1 MACSLKH
8 ILAVDDNEVVRDV
21 IVTMLQE
28 HGYRATAAS
37 DGRSMREILQ
47 RDDPVDAIVLDAL
60 MPGEQSATL
69 ARHARDLNIPIV
81 MFSASHDQIVFA
93 LDNGLQLL
101 RTLPNPRTHRRYNGG
116 DEQRRTGPAIRNSRL
131 IRVDGH

>member
-1 MACSLKH
+1 MDETRH
-8 ILAVDDNEVVRDV
+8 ILAVDDNQAVRDV

-28 HGYRATAAS
+28 HGYRVTAAS
-37 DGRSMREILQ
+37 NGLSMRELLQ

-69 ARHARDLNIPIV
+69 ARHARDLNIPVV
-81 MFSASHDQIVFA
+81 MISGSNDQIVFA

-101 RTLPNPRTHRRYNGG
+101 RKPFRSQELIDAIMEALNSGEPG
-116 DEQRRTGPAIRNSRL
+116 QRPEIHA
-131 IRVDGH
+131 